1 MRIIAHIDMDA
12 FFAAVEE
19 RDKPWLRGLPIVV
32 GANPEEGKGRGV
44 VATASY
50 LARAYGIHSGQPI
63 SRAWRLSEAARK
75 KGKPPVVFLK
85 PSFGEYEAT
94 SQRIMEILKKY
105 SDRIEQASI
114 DEAYIDLSHAGSFEE
129 AERLARRIKD
139 EIRERESLTATIGI
153 GPNKMVAKI
162 ASGVKKPDGLT
173 VVLPHEVV
181 EFLDRLPVRSI
192 PGIGPKTEEALKKMG
207 IERVGDLRRRSKEEL
222 EKAFGRWGGEFY
234 EKAWGR
240 DESPV
245 EEVWVVKSIGEQE
258 TFRVDTL
265 NPDFLFKRLGSL
277 CHSVF
282 TRFVESGFKG
292 FRTVVLTVRF
302 ADFETKSRSHTLP
315 EPQSTEEQLRI
326 RATRLLMPFLDRRE
340 NPRNKPIRL
349 LGVRVERLL

>member
-19 RDKPWLRGLPIVV
+19 RSKPWLKGLPVVV

-44 VATASY
+44 VATANY
-50 LARAYGIHSGQPI
+50 MARAYGIHSGQPI

-75 KGKPPVVFLK
+75 EGKPPVVFLQ

-94 SQRIMEILKKY
+94 SERIMKILRKY
-105 SDRIEQASI
+105 SGRLEQASV
-114 DEAYIDLSHAGSFEE
+114 DEAYIDLSHVDSFEE
-129 AERLARRIKD
+129 AERLTRKIKE
-139 EIRERESLTATIGI
+139 EIREKESLTATVGI
-153 GPNKMVAKI
+153 GPNKMIAKI
-162 ASGVKKPDGLT
+162 ASDISKPDGLK
-173 VVLPHEVV
+173 VVLPHKVV
-181 EFLDRLPVRSI
+181 EFLDPLPVRKI
-192 PGIGPKTEEALKKMG
+192 PGIGPKAEETLKKMG
-207 IERVGDLRRRSKEEL
+207 IERVGDLRRHSKEKL
-222 EKAFGRWGGEFY
+222 EEAFGKWGAEFY

-245 EEVWVVKSIGEQE
+245 EEEWVVKSIGEQE

-265 NPDFLFKRLGSL
+265 NSDFLFERLGML

-302 ADFETKSRSHTLP
+302 SDFETKSRSHTLP
-315 EPQSTEEQLRI
+315 EPQSTEEQLKV